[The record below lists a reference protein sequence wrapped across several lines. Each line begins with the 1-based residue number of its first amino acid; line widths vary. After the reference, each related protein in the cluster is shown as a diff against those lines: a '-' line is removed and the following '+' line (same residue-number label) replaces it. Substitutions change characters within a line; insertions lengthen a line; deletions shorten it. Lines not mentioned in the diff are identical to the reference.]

1 MAYYVTNTKPRLIMG
16 FVNGVTV
23 IADDRYEELHGKS
36 NDENELTN
44 PQRFFRAQLAC
55 KNLVVSAAKS
65 KTTESSDPI
74 ELVAGMSI
82 NEASKFCGE
91 CGDPR
96 VLKKIIDNDKRTK
109 VQKAAQKKLD
119 SILENDDKED

>member
-16 FVNGVTV
+16 FVCGVTV
-23 IADDRYEELHGKS
+23 IADDRYEELHGKGDDVS
-36 NDENELTN
+36 KLTN
-44 PQRFFRAQLAC
+44 PQRFFRDQIAC

-65 KTTESSDPI
+65 KTTNSSDPV
-74 ELVAGMSI
+74 ELVAGMSVA
-82 NEASKFCGE
+82 EASKFCSD

-96 VLKKIIDNDKRTK
+96 VLKQLIDSDKRAK
-109 VQKAAQKKLD
+109 VVKAAEKKLD